1 MGSHELGFMNN
12 IHEES
17 CAVQAVSILDPGGV
31 DVSMRPVMCRGREC
45 FNEEVVLHT
54 ELFPRHV

>member
-1 MGSHELGFMNN
+1 MSGSVGSHELGFMNN

-31 DVSMRPVMCRGREC
+31 DVYKRPGDVGRRE
-45 FNEEVVLHT
+45 FVN
-54 ELFPRHV
+54 